1 MAAKSALRPRG
12 RRGQN
17 RYSLDNKQN
26 RRAAADPNRSP
37 AQRVRFGKEE
47 QRRERALTY
56 KISRSKRY
64 KACSDVAQREGFE
77 PSWDCSQTDF
87 ESVSL
92 SRLWKKTRDYDRN
105 HGSLKTRIKSRVSAP
120 FGIGNPEKPDGT
132 RSSSISRF
140 WGEKGSLSGEWGELG
155 EKTASAMQI
164 TPTYA
169 KKKQGGYQHERKT

>member
-1 MAAKSALRPRG
+1 ML
-12 RRGQN
+12 
-17 RYSLDNKQN
+17 LL
-26 RRAAADPNRSP
+26 
-37 AQRVRFGKEE
+37 AQTV
-47 QRRERALTY
+47 
-56 KISRSKRY
+56 
-64 KACSDVAQREGFE
+64 GFE
-77 PSWDCSQTDF
+77 PTWHCCQIDF

-140 WGEKGSLSGEWGELG
+140 WGEKGWLSGEWGELG